1 MLVVLIVLTG
11 ILFCLLVFSIIQQNL
26 ALLGLKETGFLTL
39 KILDANT
46 AASLF
51 VTLIGAILV
60 RHQFALGLRPRVNY
74 ISSHATKNTP
84 ETASESCEVWQVVL
98 HNAGSGSA
106 IFNSIRFR
114 IGIDAINQA
123 DYSKSHK
130 EVVQALADIGLI
142 KDQDYWLAN
151 VSKGSTLSARENRT
165 IFEIKSSKIH
175 LIKQL
180 DATVHFQGLLG
191 DKYSRE
197 LFLIPRPQSTP
208 KVQAK

>member
-1 MLVVLIVLTG
+1 M
-11 ILFCLLVFSIIQQNL
+11 FSIIQQNL

-39 KILDANT
+39 KILDTNT

-60 RHQFALGLRPRVNY
+60 RHQFAPGLRPRLTY
-74 ISSHATKNTP
+74 GSSHTTKNHP
-84 ETASESCEVWQVVL
+84 ETIDESCEVWQVVL

-114 IGIDAINQA
+114 IGIDAINLA

-130 EVVQALADIGLI
+130 DIVQELADIGLI
-142 KDQDYWLAN
+142 RDHYYWLVN
-151 VSKGSTLSARENRT
+151 ISKGSTLSPKEDWP
-165 IFEIKSSKIH
+165 IFEIKASKIH

-180 DATVHFQGLLG
+180 DATVQFQGLLG
-191 DKYSRE
+191 DKYNRE
-197 LFLIPRPQSTP
+197 LFLIPRTQTTP